1 MSKANKATEPTDP
14 TDDEAQ
20 DLRLIFEHSTN
31 EIRFLKSQQWTI
43 TNYVVA
49 IYVAVLAVSSILESN
64 FSCGVLPCEHYFL
77 AIAAALAMIVGISI
91 VRRIDKDLTKN
102 RKRVDRSIAGLSQA
116 FRDALV
122 PVQIAVREKTSVR
135 ISAALKAVILFG
147 GLVVIYL
154 IVG

>member
-1 MSKANKATEPTDP
+1 MSKETEPTG
-14 TDDEAQ
+14 DEAQ

-49 IYVAVLAVSSILESN
+49 VYVAVIAISSILESN
-64 FSCGVLPCEHYFL
+64 FSCGVLPCELYFL
-77 AIAAALAMIVGISI
+77 AIAAALAAAVGIGI

-122 PVQIAVREKTSVR
+122 PVPIAVREKTSGT
-135 ISAALKAVILFG
+135 ISAALQAVILFG